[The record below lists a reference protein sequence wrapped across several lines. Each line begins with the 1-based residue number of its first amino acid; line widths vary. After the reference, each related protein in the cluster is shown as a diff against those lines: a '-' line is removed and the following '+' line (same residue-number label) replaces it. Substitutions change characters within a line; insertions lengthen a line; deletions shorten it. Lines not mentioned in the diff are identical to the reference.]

1 VKDNLGSEF
10 FNRPDAR
17 CTRIYTGSD
26 IRETAGV
33 IGEVGTTIVRADI
46 YIVYIYIYKE
56 ESSPRR
62 ETENLALG
70 PLPANWRPAKF
81 RRRHCAL
88 ALIRILLA

>member
-1 VKDNLGSEF
+1 VKDNLGSKF

-46 YIVYIYIYKE
+46 YIVYIYIYIK
-56 ESSPRR
+56 
-62 ETENLALG
+62 
-70 PLPANWRPAKF
+70 KKV
-81 RRRHCAL
+81 
-88 ALIRILLA
+88 LLAERPKTWLWARCRQTGGRPNSAAATARWH